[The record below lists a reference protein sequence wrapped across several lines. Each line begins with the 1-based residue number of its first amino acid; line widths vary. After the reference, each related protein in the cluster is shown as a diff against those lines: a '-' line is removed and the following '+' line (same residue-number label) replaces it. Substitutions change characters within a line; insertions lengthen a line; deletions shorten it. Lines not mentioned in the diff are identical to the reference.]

1 MVSGHNFNLLMHAP
15 LRWACELDT
24 RLCGPAWHDAVL
36 GRHMYTQWILDTFAW
51 LQRANEAHPDVPTAL
66 FTEGGGALAAVAQ
79 VVVVVLLAVAYLVVF
94 AWDPRVYATVAVAV
108 VATTVLLRR
117 RRATAAS
124 KKVVCQ
130 PL

>member
-1 MVSGHNFNLLMHAP
+1 M
-15 LRWACELDT
+15 
-24 RLCGPAWHDAVL
+24 
-36 GRHMYTQWILDTFAW
+36 
-51 LQRANEAHPDVPTAL
+51 
-66 FTEGGGALAAVAQ
+66 AAVAQ
-79 VVVVVLLAVAYLVVF
+79 IVLVVVMAVAYLLVF